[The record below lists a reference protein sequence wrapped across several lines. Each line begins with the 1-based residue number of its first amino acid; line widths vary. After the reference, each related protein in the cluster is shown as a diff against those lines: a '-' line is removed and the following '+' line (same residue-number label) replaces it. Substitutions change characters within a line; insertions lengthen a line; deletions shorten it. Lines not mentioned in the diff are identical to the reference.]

1 MALIDELL
9 VGLGFEYDSGEA
21 KKFSDDIGKTVGIV
35 KELAKAAIATAT
47 AITGM
52 VVASSLASDEQGKL
66 ADEIGETV
74 NNVNALQFAQQ
85 IAGGSADGMS
95 NSLREL
101 SLRASEAA
109 RGVGSGVE
117 AFGLLG
123 ISTTGANG
131 QIKSANN
138 LLKEVSGR
146 MQGLGRARQIELAD
160 KLGLRDSIR
169 LLQLGPQ
176 AIGELTAKAKALGE
190 TTAEDAKVSA
200 EFNDALIEM
209 WSVTKQISRLFTRV
223 LAPIMNDMVDT
234 FTDWWIVNRDIIEQ
248 NLPKWIEQFTT
259 ALKLLSVAM
268 GAFIAMR
275 VLTHLYQMIALMRG
289 LALAT
294 LAANVGFFLLPL
306 VLSALALAF
315 VLLVDEAKVFFEG
328 GETFIGDMIEKYP
341 EWAGEIRTV
350 ASVLQG
356 VYDLTM
362 LILGGWDKIFGLFR
376 EGGAD
381 AMNQALKD
389 KGLGFLTKEIG
400 ITDEQ
405 SGPVN
410 DLLKSIG
417 LGFLT
422 REIGIF
428 DAGTFDTP
436 DTPPTSRNENI
447 PEETNSKPFNWMD
460 FLKSDIGIIGEKSDI
475 VNDFLKNK
483 GIFGE
488 PKSNLSGGQANSN
501 GMMSLPN
508 SSNTNNVTTVE
519 NIEISINGA
528 GQNPEDIAQSVYD
541 VFFQQT
547 SQDLNSTVDQ

>member
-35 KELAKAAIATAT
+35 KNLAKAAAATAT
-47 AITGM
+47 ALTGM
-52 VVASSLASDEQGKL
+52 VVASSLASDKQGKL

-74 NNVNALQFAQQ
+74 NNVNALQHAQQ
-85 IAGGSADGMS
+85 IAGGSADGMA

-131 QIKSANN
+131 QVKSASN

-176 AIGELTAKAKALGE
+176 AIEEMTTKAKALGE

-200 EFNDALIEM
+200 EFNDALVDL
-209 WSVTKQISRLFTRV
+209 WSVTKHISRLFTRV
-223 LAPIMNDMVDT
+223 LAPIMKETVGT
-234 FTDWWIVNRDIIEQ
+234 FTDWWMINRDLIEQ
-248 NLPKWIEQFTT
+248 NMPKWVDQFTT
-259 ALKLLSVAM
+259 ALKLLTVAL

-275 VLTHLYQMIALMRG
+275 VLTHLYQMIALMKG
-289 LALAT
+289 LTLAT
-294 LAANVGFFLLPL
+294 LAANASFFLLPSL
-306 VLSALALAF
+306 LGALALAF
-315 VLLVDEAKVFFEG
+315 VALVEDAKVFFEG
-328 GETFIGDMIEKYP
+328 GESFIGDMLEKYP

-362 LILGGWDKIFGLFR
+362 MIFDGWDKIFGLFR
-376 EGGAD
+376 EEGAD

-400 ITDEQ
+400 ITEEK
-405 SGPVN
+405 SGPIN
-410 DLLKSIG
+410 DLLKNAG

-422 REIGIF
+422 REVGVF
-428 DAGTFDTP
+428 DSGTLDTP
-436 DTPPTSRNENI
+436 LTSKTSTKTIIENLQI
-447 PEETNSKPFNWMD
+447 AVDGGNNNPEELAK
-460 FLKSDIGIIGEKSDI
+460 
-475 VNDFLKNK
+475 
-483 GIFGE
+483 
-488 PKSNLSGGQANSN
+488 
-501 GMMSLPN
+501 
-508 SSNTNNVTTVE
+508 
-519 NIEISINGA
+519 
-528 GQNPEDIAQSVYD
+528 SVYD
-541 VFFQQT
+541 IFLQQT

>member
-35 KELAKAAIATAT
+35 KNLAKAAAATAT
-47 AITGM
+47 ALTGM

-74 NNVNALQFAQQ
+74 NNVNALQHAQQ
-85 IAGGSADGMS
+85 IAGGSADGMA

-131 QIKSANN
+131 QVKSASN

-176 AIGELTAKAKALGE
+176 AIEEMTTKAKALGE

-200 EFNDALIEM
+200 EFNDALVDL
-209 WSVTKQISRLFTRV
+209 WSVTKHISRLFTRV
-223 LAPIMNDMVDT
+223 LAPIMKEMVGT
-234 FTDWWIVNRDIIEQ
+234 FTDWWMINRDLIEQ
-248 NLPKWIEQFTT
+248 NMPKWVDQFTT
-259 ALKLLSVAM
+259 ALKLLSVAL

-289 LALAT
+289 LTLAT
-294 LAANVGFFLLPL
+294 LAANAAFLFLPL
-306 VLSALALAF
+306 LLSALALAF
-315 VLLVDEAKVFFEG
+315 VALVEEAKVFFEG

-341 EWAGEIRTV
+341 QWEDEIIAV
-350 ASVLQG
+350 ASALHV
-356 VYDLTM
+356 VYYLTM
-362 LILGGWDKIFGLFR
+362 LILEGWEKIFGLFDDFSFDNLK
-376 EGGAD
+376 EVIGNIPGFIGHVTGLSTIEGTGLIPESKEMVSNLYNSTEEEVSSAYKTVVEKIDITVQGGAD
-381 AMNQALKD
+381 TA
-389 KGLGFLTKEIG
+389 
-400 ITDEQ
+400 
-405 SGPVN
+405 
-410 DLLKSIG
+410 
-417 LGFLT
+417 
-422 REIGIF
+422 
-428 DAGTFDTP
+428 
-436 DTPPTSRNENI
+436 
-447 PEETNSKPFNWMD
+447 EE
-460 FLKSDIGIIGEKSDI
+460 
-475 VNDFLKNK
+475 
-483 GIFGE
+483 
-488 PKSNLSGGQANSN
+488 
-501 GMMSLPN
+501 
-508 SSNTNNVTTVE
+508 
-519 NIEISINGA
+519 
-528 GQNPEDIAQSVYD
+528 IAQSVYD
-541 VFFQQT
+541 VFSQQT

>member
-21 KKFSDDIGKTVGIV
+21 KKFKDDIGKTVGVV
-35 KELAKAAIATAT
+35 KNLAKVAAATAT
-47 AITGM
+47 ALTGM
-52 VVASSLASDEQGKL
+52 VVASSRASDEQGKL

-74 NNVNALQFAQQ
+74 ANVSALQYAQQ
-85 IAGGSADGMS
+85 IAGGSADGMA

-123 ISTTGANG
+123 ISTTDANG
-131 QIKSANN
+131 QIKSASN
-138 LLKEVSGR
+138 LMKEVSGR

-176 AIGELTAKAKALGE
+176 AIEEMTTKAKALGE

-200 EFNDALIEM
+200 AFNDALVDL
-209 WSVTKQISRLFTRV
+209 WSVTKHISRLFTRV
-223 LAPIMNDMVDT
+223 LAPIMKEMVGT
-234 FTDWWIVNRDIIEQ
+234 FTDWWIANRKIIEQ
-248 NLPKWIEQFTT
+248 NIPKWVDQFTT
-259 ALKLLSVAM
+259 ALKLLSVAL

-289 LALAT
+289 LTLAT
-294 LAANVGFFLLPL
+294 LAANAGFFLLPL
-306 VLSALALAF
+306 LLSALALAF
-315 VLLVDEAKVFFEG
+315 VALVEDAKVFFEG
-328 GETFIGDMIEKYP
+328 GESFIGDMLEKYP

-350 ASVLQG
+350 ASVLQK

-362 LILGGWDKIFGLFR
+362 MIFDGWDKIFGLFR
-376 EGGAD
+376 EEGAD

-400 ITDEQ
+400 VTEEK
-405 SGPVN
+405 SGPIN
-410 DLLKSIG
+410 DLLKNAG

-422 REIGIF
+422 REVGLF
-428 DAGTFDTP
+428 NSGTLDTP
-436 DTPPTSRNENI
+436 LTSKTSTSTIVEKLEIMVNGSGRN
-447 PEETNSKPFNWMD
+447 PEE
-460 FLKSDIGIIGEKSDI
+460 
-475 VNDFLKNK
+475 
-483 GIFGE
+483 
-488 PKSNLSGGQANSN
+488 
-501 GMMSLPN
+501 
-508 SSNTNNVTTVE
+508 
-519 NIEISINGA
+519 
-528 GQNPEDIAQSVYD
+528 IAQSVYD
-541 VFFQQT
+541 VFLQT
-547 SQDLNSTVDQ
+547 SQDLNSAVDQ

>member
-1 MALIDELL
+1 MAVIDELL
-9 VGLGFEYDSGEA
+9 VGLGFEYDAGEA

-35 KELAKAAIATAT
+35 KELAKVALAAATAL
-47 AITGM
+47 TGI

-74 NNVNALQFAQQ
+74 SNINALQFAQQ

-131 QIKSANN
+131 QIKSASN
-138 LLKEVSGR
+138 LLTEVSGK

-169 LLQLGPQ
+169 LLQMGPA
-176 AIGELTAKAKALGE
+176 AIVELTAKSKALGE
-190 TTAEDAKVSA
+190 TTAEDARVSA
-200 EFNDALIEM
+200 EFNDALVEM
-209 WSVTKQISRLFTRV
+209 WSVTKQLSRLLTRV
-223 LAPIMNDMVDT
+223 LGPILNDMVDT
-234 FTDWWIVNRDIIEQ
+234 FTDWWMINRDLIEQ
-248 NLPKWIEQFTT
+248 NIPKWVDQFTT
-259 ALKLLSVAM
+259 ALKLLSVAL

-289 LALAT
+289 LTLAT
-294 LAANVGFFLLPL
+294 LAANAGFFLLPL
-306 VLSALALAF
+306 LLSALALAF
-315 VLLVDEAKVFFEG
+315 VALVEDAKVFFEG
-328 GETFIGDMIEKYP
+328 GESFIGDMLEKYP

-356 VYDLTM
+356 VYKLTNM
-362 LILGGWDKIFGLFR
+362 IFEGWDKIFGLFR
-376 EGGAD
+376 EEGAD

-400 ITDEQ
+400 VTDEQ

-417 LGFLT
+417 MGFLT
-422 REIGIF
+422 REIGLF
-428 DAGTFDTP
+428 QSGTLDTP
-436 DTPPTSRNENI
+436 LTSKTSASTI
-447 PEETNSKPFNWMD
+447 V
-460 FLKSDIGIIGEKSDI
+460 EKLEI
-475 VNDFLKNK
+475 MVNA
-483 GIFGE
+483 
-488 PKSNLSGGQANSN
+488 SG
-501 GMMSLPN
+501 
-508 SSNTNNVTTVE
+508 
-519 NIEISINGA
+519 
-528 GQNPEDIAQSVYD
+528 NPDDIAQSVYD
-541 VFFQQT
+541 VFLQT
-547 SQDLNSTVDQ
+547 SQDLNSAVDQ

>member
-21 KKFSDDIGKTVGIV
+21 KKFKDDIGKTVGVV
-35 KELAKAAIATAT
+35 KNLAKVAATTAT
-47 AITGM
+47 ALTGM
-52 VVASSLASDEQGKL
+52 VVASSRASDEQGKL

-74 NNVNALQFAQQ
+74 ANVSALQYAQQ
-85 IAGGSADGMS
+85 IAGGSADGMA

-123 ISTTGANG
+123 ISTTDANG
-131 QIKSANN
+131 QVKSASN
-138 LLKEVSGR
+138 LMKEVSGR

-176 AIGELTAKAKALGE
+176 AIEEMTTKAKALGE

-200 EFNDALIEM
+200 AFNDALVDL
-209 WSVTKQISRLFTRV
+209 WSVTKHISRLFTRV
-223 LAPIMNDMVDT
+223 LAPIMKEMVGT
-234 FTDWWIVNRDIIEQ
+234 FTDWWIANRKIIEQ
-248 NLPKWIEQFTT
+248 NIPKWVDQLTM
-259 ALKLLSVAM
+259 ALKILSIAM
-268 GAFIAMR
+268 GAFLAMR

-289 LALAT
+289 LTLAT
-294 LAANVGFFLLPL
+294 LAANAGFFLLPL
-306 VLSALALAF
+306 LLSALALAF
-315 VLLVDEAKVFFEG
+315 VALVEDAKVFFEG
-328 GETFIGDMIEKYP
+328 GESFIGDMLEKYP

-362 LILGGWDKIFGLFR
+362 KIFEGWDKIFGLFR
-376 EGGAD
+376 EEGAD

-400 ITDEQ
+400 VTEEKI
-405 SGPVN
+405 GPIN
-410 DLLKSIG
+410 DLLKNAG

-422 REIGIF
+422 REVGLF
-428 DAGTFDTP
+428 NSGTLDTP
-436 DTPPTSRNENI
+436 LTSKTSTSTIVEKLEIMVNGSGRN
-447 PEETNSKPFNWMD
+447 PEE
-460 FLKSDIGIIGEKSDI
+460 
-475 VNDFLKNK
+475 
-483 GIFGE
+483 
-488 PKSNLSGGQANSN
+488 
-501 GMMSLPN
+501 
-508 SSNTNNVTTVE
+508 
-519 NIEISINGA
+519 
-528 GQNPEDIAQSVYD
+528 IAQSVYD
-541 VFFQQT
+541 VFLQT
-547 SQDLNSTVDQ
+547 SQDLNSAVDQ